1 MIEYVIEQNIDD
13 RVLRRASDILRA
25 GGLVCFPTE
34 SNWVA
39 IADPFSREG
48 VNKLYAL
55 RHVENTKHFTVMCAS
70 FQKAMEIALISDS
83 AFALMKRVV
92 PGSYTFIL
100 EAQKKI
106 TKLLKASRYDHQVGI
121 RFPPKQLCRSLIN
134 AHGDVVIS
142 THVSAAMLDLE
153 EGGFI
158 YSALIE
164 DQFGSM
170 IDLILDPGE
179 IEFAGPTTII
189 DFTSGVPEVVRV
201 GVGPPDIFH
210 H

>member
-1 MIEYVIEQNIDD
+1 VIEYVIEQNIDD
-13 RVLRRASDILRA
+13 RVLRRASEILRA

-48 VNKLYAL
+48 VDKLYAL
-55 RHVENTKHFTVMCAS
+55 RHVDNTKHFTIMCAS
-70 FQKAMEIALISDS
+70 FQKAMEIAIISDS

-92 PGSYTFIL
+92 PGSYTFIH
-100 EAQKKI
+100 EAQKKV

-121 RFPPKQLCRSLIN
+121 RFPPKKLCRSILE

-142 THVSAAMLDLE
+142 THVSADMLDLE
-153 EGGFI
+153 EAGFI

-164 DQFGSM
+164 DQFGGM

-179 IEFAGPTTII
+179 IEFVGQTTIV

-201 GVGPPDIFH
+201 GVGSPDIFH
-210 H
+210 R